1 MEQSVSNMEKRRLN
15 EDLIK
20 IFDEL
25 KGVLTLQ
32 GDPFR
37 GMAYQNACDAIIKF
51 DKDIYDPEEQLKN
64 VKGIGESILKKIS
77 EFKETGTLK
86 ILERERNNPLNVLIG
101 VYGIGPKKAKELI
114 EKDIKNISDLMENK
128 HLLNDRQLI
137 GLKYYKQIQKRIP
150 RNEIVEF
157 QHVLNEIFQSNG
169 ETFKTGKFNIVGS
182 FRRGNT
188 DSGDIDVIVSD
199 SNNSNNTF
207 NALLDKLIEMKI
219 IVEVLSRGTVKCLTI
234 VKTNFNGEINYRRAD
249 FLFSKKKEYAFAELY
264 FTGSKIFNTLMRQ
277 RALDI
282 GYTLNEHGISIMN
295 KGIKG
300 NIIEHKFETEQ
311 DIFSFLGIN
320 YKIPE
325 ERKDG
330 KTFELLGV
338 IKEKNETKSEGK
350 IDAKIEVKAE
360 DNSEKR
366 KMQINHNKTFKIV
379 PNNPVKTQ
387 IQKIKENGITVIK
400 LMTENELGRL
410 IHKANQAY
418 YCDDK
423 PILDDNL
430 YDTILNYMQE
440 KYPDNKIAF
449 ENHTQCDVVLQKSKA
464 KLPYELWSMNK
475 IKANSNSLEK
485 WMIQY
490 KGPYVY
496 SCKLDGVSG
505 LYVVKNGKRNLYT
518 RGNGIV
524 GQDISHMID
533 ALGLVDFPDSEIAIR
548 GEFIIDKNLFKE
560 KYGSSFSNARNFVA
574 GVINQKTPDKEKLGH
589 IDFVAYELVSPKLK
603 PSDQM
608 AFIRKNASDMN
619 LVKYD
624 LIDNTKLTNE
634 YLCENLL
641 KWRHEY
647 KYEIDGIIIVDD
659 NIYERPNKNPDY
671 AIAFKM
677 VISDQQ
683 AETRVVDIL
692 WTPSKDGYIKPRIQ
706 IEPVILG
713 GAKIEFATGF
723 NAKFVVD
730 NKIGIGSIISL
741 VRSGDVIPHIEKV
754 ISHSDKACLPNV
766 AYKWSESGV
775 DIIIDNKSDN
785 EIVQHKNITGFFKQ
799 LEVEGLASG
808 NVKKLMDAGFNSIP
822 KIIAMSKADFLKVNG
837 FKDKLSEK
845 IYTGIRGKTQMVSL
859 PVLMSASN
867 LFGRGMGEKRFKA
880 VLSQYSE
887 ILTMDTSCEKKVDML
902 MKIDGFARKTAEKF
916 VDGIPVFTD
925 FIKEANLIHKLN
937 VSNIQKE
944 INVNESASS
953 SILSGKKIVMTGFR
967 DKQIMK
973 WIENNGGTMAS
984 SVSSS
989 THFVLVKDLDEITG
1003 KADQARDLGITLMT
1017 ADEFSKKYMI

>member
-1 MEQSVSNMEKRRLN
+1 MEQQVSSMQKRRLN

-25 KGVLTLQ
+25 KGVLSLQ

-37 GMAYQNACDAIIKF
+37 AKAYQNACDAIIKYN
-51 DKDIYDPEEQLKN
+51 KDIYESNQELKN
-64 VKGIGESILKKIS
+64 MKGIGTSFLEKID

-86 ILERERNNPLNVLIG
+86 ALERERQNPLNVLIG

-128 HLLNDRQLI
+128 HLLNDKQLI

-157 QHVLNEIFQSNG
+157 QHVLNEMFKSNG
-169 ETFKTGKFNIVGS
+169 ETFKTSKFNIVGS
-182 FRRGNT
+182 FRRGNA

-207 NALLDKLIEMKI
+207 NALLDKLIEDKI

-234 VKTNFNGEINYRRAD
+234 VKTNLNGEINYRRAD
-249 FLFSKKKEYAFAELY
+249 FLFSKKEEYAFAELY

-282 GYTLNEHGISIMN
+282 GYTLNEHGISAMN

-300 NIIEHKFETEQ
+300 NIIDHKFETEQ

-325 ERKDG
+325 ERRDG
-330 KTFELLGV
+330 TTFELLGV
-338 IKEKNETKSEGK
+338 IKEKSETKS
-350 IDAKIEVKAE
+350 DAKVE
-360 DNSEKR
+360 NHSEK
-366 KMQINHNKTFKIV
+366 KKIHINHNKTFKIV
-379 PNNPVKTQ
+379 PINPLKIQ
-387 IQKIKENGITVIK
+387 IQKIKENGITEIK
-400 LMTENELGRL
+400 LMTENELGKL
-410 IHKANQAY
+410 LHKANQAY

-449 ENHTQCDVVLQKSKA
+449 ENHTQCGVASQKSKA

-490 KGPYVY
+490 GGPYVY

-518 RGNGIV
+518 RGNGTI

-533 ALGLVDFPDSEIAIR
+533 ALRLPNFTGSEIAIR

-560 KYGSSFSNARNFVA
+560 RYGSSFSNARNFVA
-574 GVINQKTPDKEKLGH
+574 GVINQKTADKEKLGH

-608 AFIRKNASDMN
+608 AFIRKNANEMN

-624 LIDNTKLTNE
+624 LIDNKQLTNE
-634 YLCENLL
+634 YLCKNLL

-659 NIYERPNKNPDY
+659 KIYERPNKNPGY

-692 WTPSKDGYIKPRIQ
+692 WAPSKDGYIKPRIQ

-754 ISHSDKACLPNV
+754 ISHSEKACLPNV

-822 KIIAMSKADFLKVNG
+822 KIIAMNKADFLKVNG

-845 IYTGIRGKTQMVSL
+845 IYTGIRDKMQMVSL

-925 FIKEANLIHKLN
+925 FIREANLNHKLN
-937 VSNIQKE
+937 VINIQNE

-973 WIENNGGTMAS
+973 WVEDNGGTMAS
-984 SVSSS
+984 SVSSN
-989 THFVLVKDLDEITG
+989 THLVLVKDLDEITG
-1003 KADQARDLGITLMT
+1003 KADQAHALGIPLMT